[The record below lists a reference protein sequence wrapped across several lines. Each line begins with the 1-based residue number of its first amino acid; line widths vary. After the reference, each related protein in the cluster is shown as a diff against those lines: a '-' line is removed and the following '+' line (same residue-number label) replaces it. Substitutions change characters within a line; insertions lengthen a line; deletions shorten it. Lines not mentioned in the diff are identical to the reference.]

1 MVKTYEFHLPMHHIR
16 EEEQR
21 SPPELQPTKAHSST
35 YAMAAPN
42 TVGSRYVGRQGSV
55 YRVTKKRTAGLQQGK
70 RDDISSQM
78 LENET
83 LADQQNSLR
92 NLNLMGS
99 SFVGDRASYR
109 ANMSPTAVRDTPAQ
123 RRSQNPAAQ
132 SLAGLSDEQM
142 GKHHEEPRSA
152 AKVRDGGAGL
162 MSQSIE
168 LAN

>member
-35 YAMAAPN
+35 YAMGAQN

-83 LADQQNSLR
+83 LAD
-92 NLNLMGS
+92 
-99 SFVGDRASYR
+99 
-109 ANMSPTAVRDTPAQ
+109 
-123 RRSQNPAAQ
+123 
-132 SLAGLSDEQM
+132 
-142 GKHHEEPRSA
+142 
-152 AKVRDGGAGL
+152 
-162 MSQSIE
+162 
-168 LAN
+168 